1 MGSSSKL
8 SRRALVKWGLISAGV
23 PALSKELAPSASAQ
37 DAGPERGK
45 IGLVGGRA
53 EEELFPAKGLPGGGQ
68 LEIRLTA
75 TIYTSDTDQLEVAHR
90 LRPFDLESWI
100 TEWTRVA
107 EKNEQLAE
115 KFAGEGLKVSA
126 NEYYLRA
133 SNFYREA
140 CWPQPQAEPRM
151 LSTYKK
157 MRETFDK
164 AWQLT
169 RPPFERVQISYE
181 GKSIDGY
188 FRKPNGPAGKKFPTV
203 IAFQGADTMAEAT
216 ILGIAGAYV
225 MRGMAYLAMDLPGQ
239 GGSLRL
245 KDLHLP
251 PDTEKSSKIFSTTI
265 LLFRSGCAG
274 SLGLRT
280 WETPGKN

>member
-1 MGSSSKL
+1 MGLSSKL

-23 PALSKELAPSASAQ
+23 PALSKELAPSSSAQ

-45 IGLVGGRA
+45 IGVVGGRA

-68 LEIRLTA
+68 LEIRLSA
-75 TIYTSDTDQLEVAHR
+75 TIYTSDPDQLEVAHR

-140 CWPQPQAEPRM
+140 CWPQPQAESRM

-169 RPPFERVQISYE
+169 
-181 GKSIDGY
+181 K
-188 FRKPNGPAGKKFPTV
+188 
-203 IAFQGADTMAEAT
+203 
-216 ILGIAGAYV
+216 L
-225 MRGMAYLAMDLPGQ
+225 
-239 GGSLRL
+239 SLI
-245 KDLHLP
+245 H
-251 PDTEKSSKIFSTTI
+251 I
-265 LLFRSGCAG
+265 
-274 SLGLRT
+274 
-280 WETPGKN
+280 